1 MQSVFVLY
9 CHWRPPKLSF
19 RWARCLTTGSVYF
32 VFHCNNQLLLQFSFS
47 ARGIT
52 ARLRARTRASWGPV
66 LRSSKWVQDT
76 AGKAVRYRE
85 STARTKFDS
94 EYSILLEKQ
103 CGAERVPSER
113 LARPISQA
121 CTRIAVQPAVQVL
134 ASSRAPLQQMLK
146 NLVQA
151 GPRAPAHEVLTRKNK
166 IISTLKIEG
175 HLTEPS
181 GCCLFSINGWR

>member
-1 MQSVFVLY
+1 M
-9 CHWRPPKLSF
+9 
-19 RWARCLTTGSVYF
+19 
-32 VFHCNNQLLLQFSFS
+32 
-47 ARGIT
+47 
-52 ARLRARTRASWGPV
+52 

-76 AGKAVRYRE
+76 AGKALRYRE

-94 EYSILLEKQ
+94 EYRIPPEKQ
-103 CGAERVPSER
+103 CGTERVPSER

-166 IISTLKIEG
+166 IISTLKFEG

-181 GCCLFSINGWR
+181 GCCLFSINGWRQLAVLVCVWSKFSHDGK

>member
-1 MQSVFVLY
+1 MSASGFCLVLPL
-9 CHWRPPKLSF
+9 RPPKLSF
-19 RWARCLTTGSVYF
+19 RWARCLNTGSVYF
-32 VFHCNNQLLLQFSFS
+32 VFHCNNQLLLRFSFS

-85 STARTKFDS
+85 STARSKFDS
-94 EYSILLEKQ
+94 EYTILPEKQ
-103 CGAERVPSER
+103 CGTERVPSER

-151 GPRAPAHEVLTRKNK
+151 GPRAPAHEVLTRKPK
-166 IISTLKIEG
+166 
-175 HLTEPS
+175 
-181 GCCLFSINGWR
+181 